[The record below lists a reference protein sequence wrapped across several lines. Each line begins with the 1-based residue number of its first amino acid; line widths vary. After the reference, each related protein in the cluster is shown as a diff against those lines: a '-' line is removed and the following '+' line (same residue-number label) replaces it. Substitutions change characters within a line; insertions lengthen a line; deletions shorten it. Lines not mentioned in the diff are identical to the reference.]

1 MLFFVVM
8 MPTATAAACI
18 AVFMVM
24 LFSAA
29 TARMLFLVMRAA
41 GTLVIMIGMVM
52 TTATTTATVAVFM
65 VMLFTAATTRV
76 FFFVMRTA
84 GALLI
89 MVVTTAATTTTVG
102 VFMVMLFTVATARMF
117 FFVMRTAGTP
127 VIMIGVIVT
136 AATATASTTT
146 FMSLAFNTDRTE
158 FSLGLLDFK
167 TDHRQHF
174 ADIGQS
180 QNGKTVFSLSN
191 VNATVNQSAD
201 GFVQDTKIPGHPDDF
216 FDCRANHPKSTVFI
230 KKNIINIERTGFF
243 HRNVERS
250 FGSFNTAR
258 PVFALFRR
266 QHQLMGAIENGLGWL
281 RFGCEKLGK
290 SRHFEFLIGCRQRLS
305 GVCIRQS
312 KTIF

>member
-1 MLFFVVM
+1 M

-84 GALLI
+84 GALVI

-136 AATATASTTT
+136 AATASTTT

-191 VNATVNQSAD
+191 VNATVNQSAG

-230 KKNIINIERTGFF
+230 KKNIINICLLYTSDAADE
-243 HRNVERS
+243 
-250 FGSFNTAR
+250 
-258 PVFALFRR
+258 L
-266 QHQLMGAIENGLGWL
+266 
-281 RFGCEKLGK
+281 
-290 SRHFEFLIGCRQRLS
+290 
-305 GVCIRQS
+305 
-312 KTIF
+312 

>member
-52 TTATTTATVAVFM
+52 TTATVAVFM

-84 GALLI
+84 GALVI

-136 AATATASTTT
+136 AATASTTT

-191 VNATVNQSAD
+191 VNATVNQSAG

-305 GVCIRQS
+305 GVCSRQS

>member
-84 GALLI
+84 GALVI

-136 AATATASTTT
+136 AATASTTT

-191 VNATVNQSAD
+191 VNATVNQSAG

-305 GVCIRQS
+305 GVCSRQS

>member
-84 GALLI
+84 GALVI

-136 AATATASTTT
+136 AATASTTT
-146 FMSLAFNTDRTE
+146 FMSLAFNTDWTE

-191 VNATVNQSAD
+191 VNATVNQSAG

-305 GVCIRQS
+305 GVCSRQS

>member
-84 GALLI
+84 GALVI

-117 FFVMRTAGTP
+117 FLVMRTAGTP

-136 AATATASTTT
+136 AATASTTT

-191 VNATVNQSAD
+191 VNATVNQSAG

-305 GVCIRQS
+305 GVCSRQS